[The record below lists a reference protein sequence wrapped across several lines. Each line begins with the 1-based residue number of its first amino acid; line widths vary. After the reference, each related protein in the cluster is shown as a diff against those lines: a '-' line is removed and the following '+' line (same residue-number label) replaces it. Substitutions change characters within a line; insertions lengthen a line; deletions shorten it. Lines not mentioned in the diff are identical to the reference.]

1 MTSIDAFILVGGRSS
16 RMGRDKAT
24 VVFRGL
30 RMVDSVAEAIRS
42 ALPNA
47 RISIVA
53 ANNDQLAEIGEVAN
67 ADGYIVDS
75 KPDIGPVGGLRTAV
89 ANSDA
94 DWIFVA
100 ACDMPLISAEF
111 IAFLVEQ
118 IDANCD
124 VVLPIQPDGRPQPL
138 AALYRIE
145 SVRDQ
150 LSVPRGDD
158 VRSPSMRAVITPLR
172 VVEVNYEEYAHL
184 EDSRRLLTNV
194 NSPNDVQTT
203 YQISTD

>member
-30 RMVDSVAEAIRS
+30 RMVDLVAMAIRS

-67 ADGYIVDS
+67 AEGYLVDID
-75 KPDIGPVGGLRTAV
+75 PDIGPVGGLHTAV

-100 ACDMPLISAEF
+100 ACDMPLISAQF
-111 IAFLVEQ
+111 IAFLVAQ
-118 IDANCD
+118 IDGNCD

-138 AALYRIE
+138 AALYRID

-150 LSVPRGDD
+150 LSVPLGNE
-158 VRSPSMRAVITPLR
+158 VRSPSMRAAITPLK
-172 VVEVNYEEYAHL
+172 VMEVNYEEYAHL
-184 EDSRRLLTNV
+184 DDSRRLLTNI
-194 NSPNDVQTT
+194 NSPNDL
-203 YQISTD
+203 SN

>member
-16 RMGRDKAT
+16 RMGREKAT
-24 VVFRGL
+24 VVFRGS
-30 RMVDSVAEAIRS
+30 RMVDSVAKAIRL

-53 ANNDQLAEIGEVAN
+53 ANNDQLAEIGEVAH
-67 ADGYIVDS
+67 ADRYFVDIRS
-75 KPDIGPVGGLRTAV
+75 DLGPVGGLHTAV

-94 DWIFVA
+94 EWIFVA
-100 ACDMPLISAEF
+100 ACDMPMISAEF

-118 IDANCD
+118 TDADCD
-124 VVLPIQPDGRPQPL
+124 VVLPIQADGRPQPL

-145 SVRDQ
+145 SAPDQ
-150 LSVPRGDD
+150 LSVPLGDD
-158 VRSPSMRAVITPLR
+158 VRSPSMRAIITPLR

-184 EDSRRLLTNV
+184 EDSRRLLTNI
-194 NSPNDVQTT
+194 NSPSDAS
-203 YQISTD
+203 I

>member
-30 RMVDSVAEAIRS
+30 RMVDLVAMAIRS
-42 ALPNA
+42 SLPNA

-67 ADGYIVDS
+67 AEGYLVDID
-75 KPDIGPVGGLRTAV
+75 PDIGPVGGLHTAV

-100 ACDMPLISAEF
+100 ACDMPLISAQF
-111 IAFLVEQ
+111 IAFLVAQ
-118 IDANCD
+118 IDGNCD

-138 AALYRIE
+138 AALYRID

-150 LSVPRGDD
+150 LSVPLGNE
-158 VRSPSMRAVITPLR
+158 VRSPSMRAAITPLK
-172 VVEVNYEEYAHL
+172 VMEVNYEEYAHL
-184 EDSRRLLTNV
+184 DDSRRLLTNI
-194 NSPNDVQTT
+194 NSPNDL
-203 YQISTD
+203 SN